1 MEMNLRMNK
10 TALKL
15 LKRIAEKYNLPK
27 LEEVLKDN
35 TDLLLKKDI
44 YVCLDGIVKAVE
56 SSGDTLR
63 LLREAKNVYGL
74 PVFAVN
80 LQNGT
85 FLIKE
90 EPDFEKA
97 IDALKQYPF
106 CFKLSPYHI
115 INTYLA
121 IVEAQ
126 VTGLDLKKLCGKGV
140 KHIDGSIEQALKNNR
155 AWDRDTLTGDHPLL
169 IMPVGAAGCGKSTF
183 YRELS
188 NVVNISCDNIRWL
201 LFKDFGPCF
210 SSWESCLSWW
220 VVNYLTDKYLK
231 EGYNVFYNGVNT
243 DLEYR
248 SPVTME
254 DTNPLFAGMPY
265 NIKLVYFESSVKL
278 KEEELKELKSINL
291 WSTPIDEINLSGF
304 SDNVS
309 KIIEMIRNCYQRTL
323 TRTKEISKGKRE
335 QDPYNVLYAVP
346 ASVIKLFV
354 EQSFD
359 RPEGS
364 NVTVI
369 QRKELP
375 DADQRAAFYR
385 KYACEVMLDFFA

>member
-1 MEMNLRMNK
+1 MNLRMNK
-10 TALKL
+10 TVLKL
-15 LKRIAEKYNLPK
+15 LRRIAEEYNLPK
-27 LEEVLKDN
+27 LEEDLKDN
-35 TDLLLKKDI
+35 TDILLKKDI

-63 LLREAKNVYGL
+63 LLREAKNVYGS

-85 FLIKE
+85 FLIKK

-97 IDALKQYPF
+97 IEALKQYSF

-121 IVEAQ
+121 VVGAQ
-126 VTGLDLKKLCGKGV
+126 VTGLDLKKLCGEGV
-140 KHIDGSIEQALKNNR
+140 KHIEESIEQALKNNR
-155 AWDRDTLTGDHPLL
+155 NWNRDTLACDHPLL

-265 NIKLVYFESSVKL
+265 NIKLVYFENSVKL

-304 SDNVS
+304 SGNVS

-323 TRTKEISKGKRE
+323 TRTKEISRGKRE
-335 QDPYNVLYAVP
+335 QDPYDVLYSVP

-375 DADQRAAFYR
+375 DAAQRAAFYR
-385 KYACEVMLDFFA
+385 KYAREVMLDFFT

>member
-1 MEMNLRMNK
+1 MNK
-10 TALKL
+10 TVLKL
-15 LKRIAEKYNLPK
+15 LRRIAEEYNLPK

-63 LLREAKNVYGL
+63 LLREAKNVYGS

-85 FLIKE
+85 FLIKK

-97 IDALKQYPF
+97 IEALKQYSF

-121 IVEAQ
+121 VVEAQ
-126 VTGLDLKKLCGKGV
+126 VTGLDLKKLCEEGV
-140 KHIDGSIEQALKNNR
+140 KHIEGSIEQALKNNR
-155 AWDRDTLTGDHPLL
+155 AWDRDTLTGNHPLL

-188 NVVNISCDNIRWL
+188 NVVNISCDNIRRL

-265 NIKLVYFESSVKL
+265 DIKLVYFENSVKL

-304 SDNVS
+304 SGNVS

-323 TRTKEISKGKRE
+323 TRTKEISRGKRE
-335 QDPYNVLYAVP
+335 QDPYDVLYSVP

-385 KYACEVMLDFFA
+385 KYAREVMLDFFT